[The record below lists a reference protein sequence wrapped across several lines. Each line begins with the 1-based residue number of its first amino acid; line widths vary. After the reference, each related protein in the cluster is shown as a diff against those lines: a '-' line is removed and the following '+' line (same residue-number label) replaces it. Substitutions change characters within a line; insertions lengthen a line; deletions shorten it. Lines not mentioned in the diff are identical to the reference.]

1 MMRLTEKMKT
11 RLEKR
16 INIEQILVVD
26 GDVVRLWGCFKLTVQ

>member
-26 GDVVRLWGCFKLTVQ
+26 GDLLLL

>member
-16 INIEQILVVD
+16 INIEQILVID
-26 GDVVRLWGCFKLTVQ
+26 GDLLLL

>member
-26 GDVVRLWGCFKLTVQ
+26 GDLLLWCGN

>member
-1 MMRLTEKMKT
+1 MRLTEKMKT

-26 GDVVRLWGCFKLTVQ
+26 GDLLLWCGN

>member
-16 INIEQILVVD
+16 MNIEQILVID
-26 GDVVRLWGCFKLTVQ
+26 GDLLLL

>member
-16 INIEQILVVD
+16 MNIEQILVID
-26 GDVVRLWGCFKLTVQ
+26 GDLLLLG